1 MYQRKEKKR
10 KILSQSRCVI
20 FFSSSF
26 FYFAG
31 RKNAHYFSYP
41 EQSFRASLRSR
52 WEWLNAFSNRRF
64 CFFFSLQRLVHLVHQ
79 SSFPGEKFAERSAL
93 APYMF
98 YEGRE
103 LTLLKTNGTHSHS
116 AHSRGWENG
125 VVCRCVCV
133 RRTRKLPV
141 CKCVCCQYLHS
152 VCFSFVSV
160 TLLAYALLT
169 HLRALVLS

>member
-1 MYQRKEKKR
+1 MDTITLGHICISEKKKR
-10 KILSQSRCVI
+10 EKSSLKADVW

-52 WEWLNAFSNRRF
+52 WEWLNAFSNRR
-64 CFFFSLQRLVHLVHQ
+64 FFFSLQRLVHLVHQ

-125 VVCRCVCV
+125 MVCRCVCAE
-133 RRTRKLPV
+133 RENCL
-141 CKCVCCQYLHS
+141 CVS
-152 VCFSFVSV
+152 VCAANIC
-160 TLLAYALLT
+160 TLSASPLLVWRYLLM
-169 HLRALVLS
+169 HCWPI